1 MITIRDCGLFISHL
15 VDFHSQQNKQ
25 SRNNSSVHGFRSV
38 TVMALIKQKPLCDYF
53 RQHLNTCAFKSTCS
67 YAYCFEICY
76 GHR

>member
-1 MITIRDCGLFISHL
+1 MITTRDCGLLISHL
-15 VDFHSQQNKQ
+15 VGFHSQHNKQ

-38 TVMALIKQKPLCDYF
+38 TVMALIKQKHLCDYLDSIYI
-53 RQHLNTCAFKSTCS
+53 HVGFKSTGF